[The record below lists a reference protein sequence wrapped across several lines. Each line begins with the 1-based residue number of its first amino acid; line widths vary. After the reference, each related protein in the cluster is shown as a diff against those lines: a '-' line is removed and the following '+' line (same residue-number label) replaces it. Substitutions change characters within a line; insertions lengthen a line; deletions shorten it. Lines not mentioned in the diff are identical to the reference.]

1 MHPHPHTCTQTHYK
15 YMHYWWWIG
24 RKDKKGNDKSVFW
37 RQVFRLDLKQETDME
52 CLTESGRQFWFIGQT
67 DAVKGSL
74 PRVVL
79 PKLERGRSEDPDHI
93 HTVKMSRFVN
103 TSSKH
108 NPASTSHKYK
118 AGSQFWTQLSINS
131 SGGSGAGVG
140 GGGGQ
145 GRRRKR
151 ALLLGAK
158 TRRASRMRIVGWLA
172 NVNVGRRAWG

>member
-1 MHPHPHTCTQTHYK
+1 MDTCTSHTHAHMNTQTNTWAHMHPHTCTQTHYK

-52 CLTESGRQFWFIGQT
+52 CLTESGKQFWFIGQT

-140 GGGGQ
+140 GGGAGEEEEE
-145 GRRRKR
+145 GT
-151 ALLLGAK
+151 A
-158 TRRASRMRIVGWLA
+158 
-172 NVNVGRRAWG
+172 AWSKNKEG